1 MQQVLRQY
9 LTDALNPLVWRWPGN
24 DAAKFYRFSFTEY
37 SSVLDLTLAARLT
50 PSTERASQ
58 YLRHLQDE
66 LKHTHIFLNRANKLR
81 TQSGKKPLPA
91 PDADYEN
98 LFERLGEEQFL
109 AFVHLGEKR
118 GCMQF
123 TSYARYF
130 ARKGDTHT
138 SGIFTAVLE
147 DENHHMQYT
156 YDLLQQLCGSPQKTK
171 TALRKAHLWE
181 ARRSWMRNGKSL
193 TAKLFFLIVLSVYPL
208 LLPYKLLQL
217 LRPSAPPSSGWSS
230 R

>member
-1 MQQVLRQY
+1 MMLRTV
-9 LTDALNPLVWRWPGN
+9 LTDVLNPLVWNLPGN
-24 DAAKFYRFSFTEY
+24 AAAKFYRFSFTEY
-37 SSVLDLTLAARLT
+37 SSVLDLTLAAKLT
-50 PSTERASQ
+50 ASSDRSAQ

-66 LKHTHIFLNRANKLR
+66 LKHTHIFLNRCNKLR
-81 TQSGKKPLPA
+81 TQSGKKARPA

-130 ARKGDTHT
+130 AKKGDTHT
-138 SGIFTAVLE
+138 SGIFSAVLE
-147 DENHHMQYT
+147 DENQHMNYT
-156 YDLLQQLCGSPQKTK
+156 RELLVQVCGSEAAAKK
-171 TALRKAHLWE
+171 ALLKARLWE

-193 TAKLFFLIVLSVYPL
+193 TAKLFFIIVLSVYPL
-208 LLPYKLLQL
+208 LLPYKLLRL
-217 LRPSAPPSSGWSS
+217 GRPKAEPTTGWSS
-230 R
+230 L